1 MLHYAGLLLVVISWL
16 LGTVVLVKWHDPN
29 LLTISKHAATNRTS
43 RWLFGG
49 CLSVIGALF
58 YWWLIGWLQ
67 PHIQPSS
74 AFTALATITVATL
87 IAAAVFPDL
96 PGWQRKVHVF
106 SAYTMAV
113 SYAPLAVVI
122 TFAHIPHTARV
133 LCSLLLGYMVVTFI
147 VFVLYKR
154 SRQYYLTFQALY
166 IVAFELII
174 LFAAYLH

>member
-1 MLHYAGLLLVVISWL
+1 MLHYLGLLLVVTSWL
-16 LGTVVLVKWHDPN
+16 LGAIILIRWHDPN

-49 CLSVIGALF
+49 CLSIIGALF

-67 PHIQPSS
+67 PHIQPAS
-74 AFTALATITVATL
+74 AFTILATVTVATL
-87 IAAAVFPDL
+87 IATAAFPDL
-96 PGWQRKVHVF
+96 PGWRRKIHVV

-113 SYAPLAVVI
+113 SYAPLAAVI
-122 TFAHIPHTARV
+122 TFAHLSHLARI
-133 LCSLLLGYMVVTFI
+133 LCSLLIAYMVVTFFI
-147 VFVLYKR
+147 FVLYKR

-174 LFAAYLH
+174 LFAGYMR